1 MGMWQVRQKPPSW
14 EVPASHPKLHSP
26 SQPCMRRHC
35 ALMPVLSWAVHSF
48 ITPWWW
54 AWGYRLGL
62 HGNQETWFSYLAT
75 SHTSDLV
82 HPQLHKGTEY
92 GLCLCYNPKKE
103 QLKTHASCS
112 RRPQVTTEDRLTT
125 GSTITASNQ
134 GPGCKFLHQ
143 LLLKSLFN
151 SKKE

>member
-112 RRPQVTTEDRLTT
+112 QATGDHGGPTDHWQHNYSIKPRPWMQV
-125 GSTITASNQ
+125 SPSASPKITI
-134 GPGCKFLHQ
+134 
-143 LLLKSLFN
+143 
-151 SKKE
+151 